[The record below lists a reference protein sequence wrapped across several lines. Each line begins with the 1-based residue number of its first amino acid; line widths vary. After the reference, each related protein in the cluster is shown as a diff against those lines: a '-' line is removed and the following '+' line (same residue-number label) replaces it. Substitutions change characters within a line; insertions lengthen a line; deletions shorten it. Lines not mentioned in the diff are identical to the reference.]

1 MRDGWTQG
9 MIYNSFQGVIAANG
23 QSQFVLPKW
32 GGQNQLMESRTWP
45 GLVAECGLTSGSDKG
60 LSEAELIRRLEEKE
74 EKQNP
79 SQINFVYNGQRMQ
92 SKQSSW
98 AGAPFHL
105 NEPRDKEKDRLP
117 PRQPTSAFAQGAT
130 R

>member
-1 MRDGWTQG
+1 M
-9 MIYNSFQGVIAANG
+9 
-23 QSQFVLPKW
+23 
-32 GGQNQLMESRTWP
+32 
-45 GLVAECGLTSGSDKG
+45 AECGLTSGRDKG
-60 LSEAELIRRLEEKE
+60 LSEAELIKRLEEKE

-98 AGAPFHL
+98 ARASFRL
-105 NEPRDKEKDRLP
+105 NEPRDKEEDRPP
-117 PRQPTSAFAQGAT
+117 PRQPTSVFTQGLT

>member
-1 MRDGWTQG
+1 MRDGWTRG
-9 MIYNSFQGVIAANG
+9 LIYNSFQGIVSANG

-98 AGAPFHL
+98 AWGPFPS
-105 NEPRDKEKDRLP
+105 E
-117 PRQPTSAFAQGAT
+117 
-130 R
+130 